1 MLYVVNNVKKWLLPL
16 ICIWGFLLHAHAQ
29 DELELA
35 NEYYSSGEFEKA
47 VTIYT
52 KLVRNKQYVYEIHK
66 NYLDALLKLQQLD
79 EAEKYLRRQAKA
91 YPTEGLFN
99 VDYGVVLGLMGRRDE
114 AQKHFEAFIAT
125 VRKDDNL
132 IKYAARYF
140 INANLFDYAEQL
152 YLIGRKNGNDKFIY
166 ELAVLYSLS
175 GKVDKMIEEY
185 MELLTEGERQLDYV
199 QSVLQS
205 RIRDED
211 AFAKMEGILI
221 RYLQK
226 YPEQIVYNEMMLWYY
241 IQLKEFGKALVQ
253 AKAIDRRKKLEGMG
267 LYDLGMIAV
276 ENKDFQSA
284 IKIFEYMIER
294 YPSGDLYPVAR
305 RMLIKSREEVI
316 KNTFPVDMLK
326 IRQLVNDYTKMLTE
340 VGLRENTAE
349 AARSMALLQAFYLDN
364 KDTAIKVLE
373 QIVISPVI
381 ANANKRDIIAQAKLD
396 LGDIY
401 LLKGEP
407 WESTLFYAQVEK
419 AEKNTN
425 IGQLA
430 KLRNARLSYFKGDF
444 EFAKEYLD
452 VLKEATS
459 REIANDA
466 MQLSLLIGDNLEL
479 DTAETTLREFSS
491 IELLVFQNKFDEALA
506 RYDKMLLTYPN
517 HSLTDE
523 IYWAQANIYLKRGQF
538 GQAIDRLKKIV
549 EEYSDDILADDAL
562 FTMAKIQEESLKDK
576 ATAMQLYQDVLIKYK
591 GSVYTAEA
599 RRRFR
604 TLRGD
609 NVN

>member
-1 MLYVVNNVKKWLLPL
+1 MLLSCS
-16 ICIWGFLLHAHAQ
+16 ISFQTQAQ
-29 DELELA
+29 GQNDVDLA
-35 NEYYSSGEFEKA
+35 NEYYSNGEFDKA
-47 VTIYT
+47 ATIYAQ
-52 KLVRNKQYVYEIHK
+52 LVRNKQYVYEVHK

-79 EAEKYLRRQAKA
+79 EAEKYLRRQVKA

-99 VDYGVVLGLMGRRDE
+99 VDFGVVLGLMGKREE
-114 AQKHFEAFIAT
+114 ANKHFESFINAI
-125 VRKDDNL
+125 RKDDNQ

-152 YLIGRKNGNDKFIY
+152 YMMGRKNGNDKFIY
-166 ELAVLYSLS
+166 EMAFLYSLS
-175 GKVDKMIEEY
+175 GKIDKMIEEY

-205 RIRDED
+205 RLRDED
-211 AFAKMEGILI
+211 AFAKMEGILV

-226 YPEQIVYNEMMLWYY
+226 YPDQIAYNEMMLWFY
-241 IQLKEFGKALVQ
+241 IQLKDFNKALVQ

-267 LYDLGMIAV
+267 LYDLGMIAI
-276 ENKDFQSA
+276 ENKDFMSA

-305 RMLIKSREEVI
+305 RMLIKSREEVV
-316 KNTFPVDMLK
+316 KNTFPVDMVK
-326 IRQLVNDYTKMLTE
+326 IRQLANEYARMLSE
-340 VGLRENTAE
+340 VGLRESTAE
-349 AARSMALLQAFYLDN
+349 AARSMALLHAFYLDN
-364 KDTAIKVLE
+364 KDTAITILE
-373 QIVISPVI
+373 RIATSPVM
-381 ANANKRDIIAQAKLD
+381 KTSLIAQAKLD

-407 WESTLFYAQVEK
+407 WESTLLYAQVEK

-425 IGQLA
+425 IGQQA

-479 DTAETTLREFSS
+479 DTAETTLREFAA
-491 IELLVFQNKFDEALA
+491 IELLVFQNKFDDALA
-506 RYDKMLLTYPN
+506 RYDKMLLTYPG

-523 IYWAQANIYLKRGQF
+523 IYWAQANIYIKRGQF
-538 GQAIDRLKKIV
+538 GQAIERLKKIT
-549 EEYSDDILADDAL
+549 EEYPDDILADDAF
-562 FTMAKIQEESLKDK
+562 FTMGKIYEENLKDK
-576 ATAMQLYQDVLIKYK
+576 QMAMQLYQDVLIKCK
-591 GSVYTAEA
+591 GSVFTTEA

>member
-1 MLYVVNNVKKWLLPL
+1 MVNNIKRILLL
-16 ICIWGFLLHAHAQ
+16 LFLGVGWAICLQAQ
-29 DELELA
+29 DEIELA
-35 NEYYSSGEFEKA
+35 NEYYMNGEFDKA
-47 VTIYT
+47 ISIYS
-52 KLVRNKQYVYEIHK
+52 KLVRNKQYVYEVHK

-79 EAEKYLRRQAKA
+79 EAEKYLRRQIRA

-99 VDYGVVLGLMGRRDE
+99 VDYGIVLGLMGRREE
-114 AQKHFEAFIAT
+114 AQKHFESFIASI
-125 VRKDDNL
+125 RKDDNL

-152 YLIGRKNGNDKFIY
+152 YLMGRKNGNDKFIY

-175 GKVDKMIEEY
+175 GKIDKMIEEY

-205 RIRDED
+205 RIRDEES
-211 AFAKMEGILI
+211 FAKMENILI

-226 YPEQIVYNEMMLWYY
+226 YPDQIVFNEMMLWYY
-241 IQLKEFGKALVQ
+241 IQLKDFNKALIQ

-267 LYDLGMIAV
+267 LYELGMIAI
-276 ENKDFQSA
+276 ENKDYQNA
-284 IKIFEYMIER
+284 IKIFEYIVEK
-294 YPSGDLYPVAR
+294 YPSGDLYPIAR
-305 RMLIKSREEVI
+305 RMLIKSREEVV
-316 KNTFPVDMLK
+316 KNTFPIDIQK
-326 IRQLVNDYTKMLTE
+326 IRQLANDYAKMLSE
-340 VGLRENTAE
+340 VGLRESTAE

-364 KDTAIKVLE
+364 KDTAIAILE
-373 QIVISPVI
+373 KIIVSP
-381 ANANKRDIIAQAKLD
+381 ATAGKRELVAQAKLD

-407 WESTLFYAQVEK
+407 WESTLLYAQVEK

-479 DTAETTLREFSS
+479 DTAETTLREFAA

-506 RYDKMLLTYPN
+506 RYAKMLLTYPG

-523 IYWAQANIYLKRGQF
+523 IYWAQANIYIKRGQF
-538 GQAIDRLKKIV
+538 GQAIERLKKIA
-549 EEYSDDILADDAL
+549 EEHADDILADDAI
-562 FTMAKIQEESLKDK
+562 FTMGKIYEENLKDK
-576 ATAMQLYQDVLIKYK
+576 AMAMQMYQDVLTKCK

-609 NVN
+609 NIN

>member
-1 MLYVVNNVKKWLLPL
+1 MSNNLNNALKLFLSL
-16 ICIWGFLLHAHAQ
+16 CFLLGNFAFAQAQ
-29 DELELA
+29 DEVELA
-35 NEYYSSGEFEKA
+35 NEYYANGEFDKA
-47 VTIYT
+47 VSIYA
-52 KLVRNKQYVYEIHK
+52 KLVRNKQHVYEVHK

-79 EAEKYLRRQAKA
+79 EAERYLRRQVKA

-99 VDYGVVLGLMGRRDE
+99 VDYGIVLGLMGRREE
-114 AQKHFEAFIAT
+114 AQKHFESFIAAI
-125 VRKDDNL
+125 RKDDNL

-152 YLIGRKNGNDKFIY
+152 YLAGRKNGNDKFIY

-175 GKVDKMIEEY
+175 GKIEKMVEEY

-199 QSVLQS
+199 QSILQT
-205 RIRDED
+205 RIRDEES
-211 AFAKMEGILI
+211 FAKMENILI

-226 YPEQIVYNEMMLWYY
+226 YPDQIVYNEMMLWYY
-241 IQLKEFGKALVQ
+241 IQLKDFAKALVQ

-267 LYDLGMIAV
+267 LYDLGMIAI
-276 ENKDFQSA
+276 ENKDYQSA
-284 IKIFEYMIER
+284 IKIFEYIVER
-294 YPSGDLYPVAR
+294 YPSGDLYPIAR
-305 RMLIKSREEVI
+305 RMLIKSREEVV
-316 KNTFPVDMLK
+316 KNTFPIDMVK
-326 IRQLVNDYTKMLTE
+326 IRQLVNDYAKMLSE
-340 VGLRENTAE
+340 VGLRESTAE

-364 KDTAIKVLE
+364 KDTAIAILE
-373 QIVISPVI
+373 KIITSPTTSG
-381 ANANKRDIIAQAKLD
+381 KREFVAQAKLD

-479 DTAETTLREFSS
+479 DTAETALREFAA

-506 RYDKMLLTYPN
+506 RYDKMLLSYPG

-523 IYWAQANIYLKRGQF
+523 IYWAQANIYMKRGQF
-538 GQAIDRLKKIV
+538 GQAIERLKKIA
-549 EEYSDDILADDAL
+549 EEHGDDILADDAL
-562 FTMAKIQEESLKDK
+562 FTIGKIYEENLKDK
-576 ATAMQLYQDVLIKYK
+576 ATAMQFYQDVLIKCK